1 MRAGLR
7 NHRTFASAN
16 ARSPP
21 GIETLY
27 GRPAKDGD
35 IRNRVRVRESSQPGW
50 NGTGSILE
58 EALAS
63 PHRSVPTVV
72 GTARRHRGHRS
83 RHSRATG
90 GSGGARGEVYHGA
103 VDGLAV
109 MGPAPALFSDAPRRR
124 PLGASR
130 PSPPQSRDSM
140 ESDWRTPRQLRT
152 SCLFPGTTL
161 RRELPWWPSR
171 REIVPGDLFNA
182 VTSGRASI
190 RSTALSSKQIGAS
203 RRAHHA

>member
-130 PSPPQSRDSM
+130 PSPPRV
-140 ESDWRTPRQLRT
+140 
-152 SCLFPGTTL
+152 GI
-161 RRELPWWPSR
+161 PWNP
-171 REIVPGDLFNA
+171 
-182 VTSGRASI
+182 
-190 RSTALSSKQIGAS
+190 IGARPANYEHHVCS
-203 RRAHHA
+203 RAPRFGASCRGGLRGGKSYPATCSMR